1 MKYDF
6 CGYATRYNVKC
17 TDGRT
22 IKQDA
27 FKHCDGITVP
37 LMFQHGHN
45 DPNNI
50 VGNCLL
56 ESRKDGMYCYG
67 SFNDTISG
75 DTMRECVE
83 HGDITSLSIYANHLQ
98 QNNSL
103 EVFHGDIKEVSLVLS
118 GANMG
123 AYIED
128 INIEHAEEGQGEAII
143 YTSESDCEL
152 SHSDDENDTSS
163 DTSSIIRIIDSMSD
177 EQKST
182 LAFLVDKASK
192 GELNFAHSDD
202 ESESSDESEEYEDS
216 NEDVED
222 EYEDDEEYED
232 DDDDEEYDEDDED
245 EDEDDEEDD
254 EYDDEDD
261 EDDEYDDDDDDEYDE
276 DEDEDEND
284 EGGTEMKRNVFENQK
299 SEPVIHADFAQIVA
313 DAVTNKATLSDSIL
327 MHADDYGVQDI
338 ESLFPDP
345 KDLNM
350 PPEWVKPESSWVPAV
365 LNGVSH
371 TPFSRVRTR
380 FADITADEARAKG
393 YVKGNRKKEEVIT
406 LLKRETT
413 PCTIY
418 KKQKLDRDDII
429 DITDFD
435 IVPWIKNE
443 MRMMLDLEKAMAILI
458 GDGRDAYDEDKIP
471 EDHIRPIW
479 TDDELYTIR
488 RQVYFPDN
496 ASDTDKTEI
505 LRATV
510 LRSRKDYK
518 GSGNLTLYCSPDW
531 LTTMLLAKD
540 GFNHPL
546 YKSESE
552 VAAALR
558 VSKIVEVPQFADRVY
573 TDSNNNE
580 FDLVAII
587 VNLSD
592 YTVGADRGG
601 KTEMFDD
608 FDIDFNQYKYLMECR
623 FSGALTKLRSAIVI
637 EASHYPMLKIEAEAA
652 APNVDLLGKTA
663 SELQSGIRINELN
676 EIRGTLK
683 YVSNYDGFEAG
694 AQGNFIGLKFTV
706 EDGATTTVEIIGGT
720 SGPSTL
726 DSDCLYVG
734 KIANKQQKIRVVT
747 TKDGKTNTVIYSLKY
762 INLEA
767 KRD

>member
-22 IKQDA
+22 IKSNA
-27 FKHCDGITVP
+27 FAHCDGATVP

-45 DPNNI
+45 DPANI

-56 ESRKDGMYCYG
+56 ESRSDGMYCYG
-67 SFNDTISG
+67 SFNDTVSG
-75 DTMRECVE
+75 ETMRECVE
-83 HGDITSLSIYANHLQ
+83 HGDINSLSIYANHLQ
-98 QNNSL
+98 QNNAL
-103 EVFHGDIKEVSLVLS
+103 EVFHGDIKEVSLVLA

-128 INIEHAEEGQGEAII
+128 VNIEHGEDGESEAIV
-143 YTSESDCEL
+143 YMPEEECQFEL
-152 SHSDDENDTSS
+152 SHAD
-163 DTSSIIRIIDSMSD
+163 SD
-177 EQKST
+177 EEGSNSKKTANTVGSVIESMTDDQKKVLS
-182 LAFLVDKASK
+182 FLVTQAANGKLD
-192 GELNFAHSDD
+192 LNMSHSDED
-202 ESESSDESEEYEDS
+202 SEYEDDDS
-216 NEDVED
+216 

-232 DDDDEEYDEDDED
+232 DDEEYEDDED
-245 EDEDDEEDD
+245 DSEYEDDEDDDEEDD
-254 EYDDEDD
+254 ENQNDDLEH
-261 EDDEYDDDDDDEYDE
+261 Y
-276 DEDEDEND
+276 DEND
-284 EGGTEMKRNVFENQK
+284 EGGNNEMKRNVFEEKRSADQ
-299 SEPVIHADFAQIVA
+299 ITHADFAQIVQ
-313 DAVTNKATLSDSIL
+313 DAVVNKATLSDSIL
-327 MHADDYGVQDI
+327 MHADDYGIQDI

-350 PPEWVKPESSWVPAV
+350 PPEWVKPENAWVPTV

-371 TPFSRVRTR
+371 TPFSRIRTR

-393 YVKGNRKKEEVIT
+393 YVKGNRKKDEVFS

-435 IVPWIKNE
+435 IVPWIKSE
-443 MRMMLDLEKAMAILI
+443 MRMMLDLEKAMAILT
-458 GDGRDAYDEDKIP
+458 GDGRSAYDEDKIP

-479 TDDELYTIR
+479 KDDELYTIR
-488 RQVYFPDN
+488 RPVYFPEN

-505 LRATV
+505 LRQTI

-518 GSGNLTLYCSPDW
+518 GSGNMTLFCSPDW

-546 YKSESE
+546 YKSDSE
-552 VAAALR
+552 LAAALR
-558 VSKIVEVPQFADRVY
+558 VSKIVEVPQFDDKVY
-573 TDSNNNE
+573 TDSDNNE
-580 FDLVAII
+580 YDLVAIL
-587 VNLSD
+587 VNLAD
-592 YTVGADRGG
+592 YKVGADRGG
-601 KTEMFDD
+601 NTEMFDD

-623 FSGALTKLRSAIVI
+623 FSGALTKLRSAIVV
-637 EASHYPMLKIEAEAA
+637 EAAHYPMLKIAVEAA
-652 APNVDLLGKTA
+652 APNTDLLGKTA
-663 SELQSGIRINELN
+663 AELQSGVRINDLA

-683 YVSNYDGFEAG
+683 YVTNYDGFEQG
-694 AQGNFIGLKFTV
+694 AQGNFIGLKFDTD
-706 EDGATTTVEIIGGT
+706 EGATTTVEIIGGF
-720 SGPSTL
+720 SGPVTL
-726 DSDCLYVG
+726 DSDNLWVG
-734 KIANKQQKIRVVT
+734 KIANKQQRIRVIT
-747 TKDGKTNTVIYSLKY
+747 TKDGSTNTVIYSLKY

>member
-17 TDGRT
+17 SDGRT
-22 IKQDA
+22 IRKDA
-27 FKHCDGITVP
+27 FAHCDGITVP

-45 DPNNI
+45 DVDNI

-56 ESRKDGMYCYG
+56 ESRSDGMYCYG
-67 SFNDTISG
+67 SFNETLSG
-75 DTMRECVE
+75 DTMKQCVE

-98 QNNSL
+98 QNSSL
-103 EVFHGDIKEVSLVLS
+103 EVFHGDIREVSLVLT
-118 GANMG
+118 GANRG

-128 INIEHAEEGQGEAII
+128 INIEHTEDGESEAII
-143 YTSESDCEL
+143 YTDASDCEFAL
-152 SHSDDENDTSS
+152 SHGEESVDS
-163 DTSSIIRIIDSMSD
+163 DTPDYIRVIDTMNED
-177 EQKST
+177 QKKV
-182 LAFLVDKASK
+182 LASLVSAASK
-192 GELNFAHSDD
+192 GELDLNMSHSDEEEVD
-202 ESESSDESEEYEDS
+202 EGENEEYEEYDDDVDE
-216 NEDVED
+216 EDG
-222 EYEDDEEYED
+222 EEYE
-232 DDDDEEYDEDDED
+232 EYDDEDDED
-245 EDEDDEEDD
+245 EDE
-254 EYDDEDD
+254 
-261 EDDEYDDDDDDEYDE
+261 EYDE
-276 DEDEDEND
+276 DEDEEDEEYDEEDYDDEDEND
-284 EGGTEMKRNVFENQK
+284 EGGNEMKRNVFEAQTSDNK
-299 SEPVIHADFAQIVA
+299 VAHADFAQIVQ
-313 DAVTNKATLSDSIL
+313 DAVVNKSTLSDSIL
-327 MHADDYGVQDI
+327 MHAEDYGVQNI
-338 ESLFPDP
+338 EDLFPDP

-350 PPEWVKPESSWVPAV
+350 PPEWIKPENAWVPVV

-393 YVKGNRKKEEVIT
+393 YVKGNRKKEEVFA

-443 MRMMLDLEKAMAILI
+443 MQMMLDLERALAILV

-479 TDDELYTIR
+479 KDDELYTIR
-488 RQVYFPDN
+488 RQVYFPEN
-496 ASDTDKTEI
+496 ATDTDKTEI
-505 LRATV
+505 LRETI

-518 GSGNLTLYCSPDW
+518 GSGNLTLFCSPDW

-540 GFNHPL
+540 GFNRPL
-546 YKSESE
+546 YKNDAE
-552 VAAALR
+552 VASALR
-558 VSKIVEVPQFADRVY
+558 VSKIVEVPQFDDRVY
-573 TDSNNNE
+573 TDSDNNE
-580 FDLVAII
+580 FDLVALL

-592 YTVGADRGG
+592 YKVGADRGG

-608 FDIDFNQYKYLMECR
+608 FDIDFNQYKYLLECR
-623 FSGALTKLRSAIVI
+623 FSGALTKVRSAIVV
-637 EASHYPMLKIEAEAA
+637 EASHYPMLKIGVEAA

-663 SELQSGIRINELN
+663 SELQSGIRVNDLG

-683 YVSNYDGFEAG
+683 YVTNYDGFEQG
-694 AQGNFIGLKFTV
+694 AQGNFIGLKIDV
-706 EDGATTTVEIIGGT
+706 EDGSTTTVEILGGT

-734 KIANKQQKIRVVT
+734 KIANKQQKIRIVT
-747 TKDGKTNTVIYSLKY
+747 TKDGSTNTAIYSLKY

-767 KRD
+767 KRS